1 MRPLLGSCLL
11 VCCLTAPT
19 LSYAQTN
26 DWTVVRALP
35 RETRVIVRELDR
47 HGRDVGYVRGRLLI
61 ANDSELT
68 VLRSGRPLVIPRDM
82 IGHLYQMRRDPV
94 WEGFA
99 LGVVYWLV
107 MRVTYAGESCLTRPE
122 PQCTLEGIAIFGG
135 LGAMVDLTNE
145 EERLVYRAPK
155 GAVPRAKPR
164 VTLLRLSF

>member
-1 MRPLLGSCLL
+1 MRPLLGPCLL
-11 VCCLTAPT
+11 VCSLTAPA
-19 LSYAQTN
+19 LSHAQTN
-26 DWTVVRALP
+26 DWAVVKALP
-35 RETRVIVRELDR
+35 RETRVLVGELDR
-47 HGRDVGYVRGRLLI
+47 QGRHVGHVRGRLLI

-68 VLRSGRPLVIPRDM
+68 VLRSGRPLVISRDM
-82 IGHLYQMRRDPV
+82 IGRVYRVRRDPV

-145 EERLVYRAPK
+145 DKRLVYRAPK
-155 GAVPRAKPR
+155 GAVPRAKPK